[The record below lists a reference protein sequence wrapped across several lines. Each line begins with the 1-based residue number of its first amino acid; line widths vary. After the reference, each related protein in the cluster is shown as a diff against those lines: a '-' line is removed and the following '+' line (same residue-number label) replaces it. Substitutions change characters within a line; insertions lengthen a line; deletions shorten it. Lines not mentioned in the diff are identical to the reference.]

1 MSTNKDPVRAVIFD
15 VDGTLVDTVDMH
27 ADAWQ
32 RALSEFGK
40 QVPFEDVRA
49 QIGKGGDQLMP
60 VFLSEEEV
68 EEFGERMEKRRGEI
82 FKSEHLPNARA
93 FPEVRKLVER
103 ILEDGLRVGL
113 ASSAVEDELEHYKEL
128 AGIAELIDTA
138 TSKDD
143 AEQSKPEPDIFA
155 AAVKRLGGPRAEECV
170 VVGDTPYD
178 VIAARKLG
186 IRTIGVLA
194 GGFPESSLRD
204 EGAVEI
210 YQDPADLLANYERSL
225 IGRAASGEKG

>member
-1 MSTNKDPVRAVIFD
+1 MSINEVPVRAVIFD

-32 RALSEFGK
+32 RAMREFGK
-40 QVPFEDVRA
+40 EVAFADVRA

-60 VFLSEEEV
+60 VFLSEAEM
-68 EEFGERMEKRRGEI
+68 EEFGERLEKRRGEI
-82 FKSEHLPNARA
+82 FKSEHLPKARA
-93 FPEVRKLVER
+93 FPMVRELFER
-103 ILEDGLRVGL
+103 ILQDGLKVGL
-113 ASSAVEDELEHYKEL
+113 ASSAPEDELEHYKEL
-128 AGIAELIDTA
+128 TGIADLIDTA

-143 AEQSKPEPDIFA
+143 AERSKPEPDIFA

-178 VIAARKLG
+178 AIAARKIG

-194 GGFPESSLRD
+194 GGFPESSLRG
-204 EGAVEI
+204 EGVVEI
-210 YQDPADLLANYERSL
+210 YQDPADLLANHENSL
-225 IGRAASGEKG
+225 IGRAADGTKG

>member
-1 MSTNKDPVRAVIFD
+1 MSINESPVTVVIFD

-40 QVPFEDVRA
+40 EVPFADVRA

-60 VFLSEEEV
+60 VFLSEAELD
-68 EEFGERMEKRRGEI
+68 EFGERLEKRRGEI

-93 FPEVRKLVER
+93 FPKVRGLVER
-103 ILEDGLRVGL
+103 ILDDGLQVGL
-113 ASSAVEDELEHYKEL
+113 ASSAVEEELEHYKEL
-128 AGIAELIDTA
+128 ANIADLIDTA

-143 AEQSKPEPDIFA
+143 AERSKPEPDIFA
-155 AAVKRLGGPRAEECV
+155 AAVKRLDGPRAEECV

-210 YQDPADLLANYERSL
+210 YRDPADLLANYERSL
-225 IGRAASGEKG
+225 IGRG

>member
-1 MSTNKDPVRAVIFD
+1 MSVDAQPVRAVIFD

-32 RALSEFGK
+32 RALREFGK
-40 QVPFEDVRA
+40 EVAFEDVRS

-60 VFLSEEEV
+60 VFLSEAEV
-68 EEFGERMEKRRGEI
+68 DEFGERLEKRRGEI
-82 FKSEHLPNARA
+82 FKSEHLPKARA
-93 FPEVRKLVER
+93 FPKVRELVQR
-103 ILEDGLRVGL
+103 ILDDGLQVGL
-113 ASSAVEDELEHYKEL
+113 ASSAIEEELEHYKEL
-128 AGIAELIDTA
+128 AGVADLIDAA

-143 AEQSKPEPDIFA
+143 AEESKPEPDIFA
-155 AAVKRLGGPRAEECV
+155 AAVKSLNGPRVEECV

-178 VIAARKLG
+178 AIAASKIG

-194 GGFPESSLRD
+194 GGFPESSLRE

-210 YQDPADLLANYERSL
+210 YRDPADLLANYEHSL
-225 IGRAASGEKG
+225 IGRAADGRKG

>member
-1 MSTNKDPVRAVIFD
+1 MSINESPVTAVIFD

-32 RALSEFGK
+32 RALREFGK
-40 QVPFEDVRA
+40 EVPFEDVRA
-49 QIGKGGDQLMP
+49 QIGKGSDQLMP
-60 VFLSEEEV
+60 VFLNEAEL
-68 EEFGERMEKRRGEI
+68 EEFGEQLEKRRGEI
-82 FKSEHLPNARA
+82 FKSEHLQQARA
-93 FPEVRKLVER
+93 FPKVRELVER
-103 ILEDGLRVGL
+103 ILEDGLQVGL
-113 ASSAVEDELEHYKEL
+113 ASSAVEEELEHYKEL
-128 AGIAELIDTA
+128 AKIADLIDTA

-143 AEQSKPEPDIFA
+143 AERSKPEPDIFA

-178 VIAARKLG
+178 AIAARKLG

-210 YQDPADLLANYERSL
+210 FQDPADLLANYERSL
-225 IGRAASGEKG
+225 IGRAATGEKE